1 MCLLC
6 CLLCAGQEEEAVVE
20 VVEVLQFA
28 PSLCQHCLPVVA
40 GPGVS
45 FPGPGD
51 NVLCWMWRS
60 SRLEDVL

>member
-1 MCLLC
+1 MCL
-6 CLLCAGQEEEAVVE
+6 LLCAGQEEEAVVE

-28 PSLCQHCLPVVA
+28 PSLCQHCLLVVA
-40 GPGVS
+40 CTGVS